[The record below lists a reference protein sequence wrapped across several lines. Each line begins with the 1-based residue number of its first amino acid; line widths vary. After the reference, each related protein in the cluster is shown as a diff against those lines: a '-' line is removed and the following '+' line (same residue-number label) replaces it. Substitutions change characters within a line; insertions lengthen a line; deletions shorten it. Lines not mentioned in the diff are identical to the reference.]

1 MSKLA
6 GNLPQTFKSSHCLK
20 KNSNVQERSQT
31 GDNQQLLIFPSGTS
45 VETVRNSETD
55 ASHVKTI
62 TVLQSAPPGTNT
74 NETNP
79 QSMERV
85 LREVVN
91 LKGFVGCSGGMDVD
105 VYCEDKLR
113 SLSEGEIQTLVE
125 VSEESIAEVLCGP
138 IVSEKLVDESIR
150 VDFVGKLEEG
160 GQEYLSSR
168 LVNSASGVKNVA
180 DIWKFLSESP
190 LKRSAGVPS
199 LLVERKNLIVKW
211 FGLEKDKRGHM
222 MMTAVEW

>member
-6 GNLPQTFKSSHCLK
+6 GNLPQTFISFHCLE
-20 KNSNVQERSQT
+20 KNSNAQERSQT
-31 GDNQQLLIFPSGTS
+31 GDNQQLLISPSGTS

-55 ASHVKTI
+55 ASPVKTI
-62 TVLQSAPPGTNT
+62 MVLQSAPPGTNT

-91 LKGFVGCSGGMDVD
+91 LEGSVGSSGGTDVD

-138 IVSEKLVDESIR
+138 IVSEKLVDESI
-150 VDFVGKLEEG
+150 
-160 GQEYLSSR
+160 
-168 LVNSASGVKNVA
+168 
-180 DIWKFLSESP
+180 
-190 LKRSAGVPS
+190 
-199 LLVERKNLIVKW
+199 
-211 FGLEKDKRGHM
+211 
-222 MMTAVEW
+222 